1 MLILFKKMN
10 KKESIKKYYY
20 DVIPSYNIKGSLVY
34 SSNTILEVGSIVR
47 VSLRKKVVLGCVIKI
62 LKNPPNMN
70 FKVKDILEPNYIY
83 KLNRNIIDFLYW
95 VSKYNLCNL
104 GTVLKLILPKQLLMH
119 LT

>member
-47 VSLRKKVVLGCVIKI
+47 VSLRKKVVL
-62 LKNPPNMN
+62 
-70 FKVKDILEPNYIY
+70 
-83 KLNRNIIDFLYW
+83 
-95 VSKYNLCNL
+95 
-104 GTVLKLILPKQLLMH
+104 
-119 LT
+119 